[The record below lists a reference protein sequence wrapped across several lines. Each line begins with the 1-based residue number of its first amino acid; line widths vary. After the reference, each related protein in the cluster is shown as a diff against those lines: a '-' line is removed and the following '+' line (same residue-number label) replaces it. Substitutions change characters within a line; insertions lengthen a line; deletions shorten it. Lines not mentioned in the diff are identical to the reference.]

1 MMKFIEMKKSGVSFE
16 EFSKNEKYEDV
27 FEEFKIEVR
36 ELKRKSLFSYIEKEC
51 KEREIDEHYFIINNG
66 FLIDD
71 FAETYDADFESFY
84 DFGCEENYFDEYFA
98 ESLYD
103 DRLFKEAVK

>member
-16 EFSKNEKYEDV
+16 DFSKNEKYEDV

-51 KEREIDEHYFIINNG
+51 KKREIDEHYFIINNG

-71 FAETYDADFESFY
+71 FAETYDADLKVFTILDVKKIILMNILQKVFMMI
-84 DFGCEENYFDEYFA
+84 DF
-98 ESLYD
+98 S
-103 DRLFKEAVK
+103 KKQ